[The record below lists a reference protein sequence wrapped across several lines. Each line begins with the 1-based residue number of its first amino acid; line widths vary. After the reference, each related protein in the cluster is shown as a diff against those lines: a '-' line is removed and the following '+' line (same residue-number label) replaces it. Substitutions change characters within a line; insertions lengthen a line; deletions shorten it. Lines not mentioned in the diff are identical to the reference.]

1 MFTYEITT
9 TDGFV
14 ARVTTDGDPT
24 DHPAFFGRVLNVTTL
39 GPVGLHLVSDSSDK
53 VYA

>member
-24 DHPAFFGRVLNVTTL
+24 DHPAFFGRVLNVTTI
-39 GPVGLHLVSDSSDK
+39 GPAGLRLVSDSTDK